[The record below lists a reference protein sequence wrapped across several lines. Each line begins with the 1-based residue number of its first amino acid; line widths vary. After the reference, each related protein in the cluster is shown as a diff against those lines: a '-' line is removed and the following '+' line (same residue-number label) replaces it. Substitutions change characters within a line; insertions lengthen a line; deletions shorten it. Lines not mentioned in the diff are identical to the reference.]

1 MIWMSAEASAL
12 NGRPESFNS
21 WNRFPSG
28 WDAKNKL
35 DICILPSICKF
46 ALQLL
51 LNSLVQE
58 LEEIAI
64 PPRYVK

>member
-1 MIWMSAEASAL
+1 MIWVPAEASVL

-21 WNRFPSG
+21 WDRFPSG
-28 WDAKNKL
+28 RDAKNKL
-35 DICILPSICKF
+35 DIRILPSVCQF

-51 LNSLVQE
+51 LNCLVQK